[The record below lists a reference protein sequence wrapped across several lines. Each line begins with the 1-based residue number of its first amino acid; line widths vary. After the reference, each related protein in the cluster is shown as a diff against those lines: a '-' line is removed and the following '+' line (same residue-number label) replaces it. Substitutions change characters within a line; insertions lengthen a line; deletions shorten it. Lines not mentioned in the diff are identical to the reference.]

1 MALWTRL
8 RKIIRQVATTTST
21 QEETPTRQSKYMV
34 LLYPSMTSFFARP
47 QVHERR
53 LQHYQQPLLEDFY
66 PHPHPPRFACLVV
79 SFFLFRHQSMLLQ
92 ESRRWSQRRLANY
105 P

>member
-1 MALWTRL
+1 MAPRMKL

-21 QEETPTRQSKYMV
+21 QQETPTRQSKYMV
-34 LLYPSMTSFFARP
+34 LLYPSMTSFFARQ

-66 PHPHPPRFACLVV
+66 PHLHSLRFAYLAV
-79 SFFLFRHQSMLLQ
+79 SFFLFRRQSMLLQ
-92 ESRRWSQRRLANY
+92 ESRRWSQRPPANY